1 MPNIF
6 VISDTHFSHKNI
18 IVFTDKDGKKIRPYS
33 SLEEMNEDMV
43 KKWNQTVNHDD
54 IVYHLGDVAFQVA
67 TSLSILN
74 RLNGKKRLAL
84 GNHDHA
90 SLDKYSEYFEKIHSI
105 YLIDDIIMSHYPLH
119 PSILSEERYSV
130 NVHGHIHQKDINDP
144 RYLCVSVEHTDYRP
158 VELSDIKQR
167 IKEKSNRVLLK
178 KGASEA
184 YA

>member
-6 VISDTHFSHKNI
+6 VVSDTHFSHRNI
-18 IVFTDKDGKKIRPYS
+18 ILFTDKNGKKIRPFT
-33 SLEEMNEDMV
+33 SLQEMNEEMV

-67 TSLSILN
+67 SSLPILG

-90 SLDKYSEYFEKIHSI
+90 SLDKYSQYFEKIHSM
-105 YLIDDIIMSHYPLH
+105 YLIDDIIMTHYPLH

-130 NVHGHIHQKDINDP
+130 NVHGHIHEKDINDP
-144 RYLCVSVEHTDYRP
+144 RYICVSVEHTDYRP
-158 VELSDIKQR
+158 IELSDLKKRIENKQKK
-167 IKEKSNRVLLK
+167 ILAE
-178 KGASEA
+178 KGASES